1 MSASAAIAA
10 LKVLLGTV
18 ATVRTGRDALETTS
32 ATLPVITL
40 YSINDSRATVQE
52 YDELIFTRQMI
63 VEYKTAATATYDTA
77 LDTALA
83 ALRAVIQPDGGAAPA
98 GQWLGG
104 NALRL
109 EETGAQFLP
118 PTPNSNEAV
127 LQVTLEFDYYA

>member
-1 MSASAAIAA
+1 MSAVAAIAA

-77 LDTALA
+77 ARY
-83 ALRAVIQPDGGAAPA
+83 RAGCIASRYPA
-98 GQWLGG
+98 
-104 NALRL
+104 
-109 EETGAQFLP
+109 
-118 PTPNSNEAV
+118 
-127 LQVTLEFDYYA
+127 